1 MRPFTIP
8 LALMALFTGAMSAPA
23 NAEFPRALSAREA
36 PCDAWS
42 EECYEVITANACFAA
57 YITGTNVTRILNCVD
72 VNDHTVAERR
82 VGHFFSPQDFYAT
95 VGDSGCE
102 LVFWGPC
109 LPLFLTQICNC
120 YGCSETTVQNW
131 AVKTLGCPA

>member
-1 MRPFTIP
+1 MRLFTIP
-8 LALMALFTGAMSAPA
+8 LALIALATGVMSAPTDTDVS
-23 NAEFPRALSAREA
+23 RALAAREA

-57 YITGTNVTRILNCVD
+57 YIRGTNKSRILDCVD
-72 VNDHTVAERR
+72 VNDHAVAERK
-82 VGHFFSPQDFYAT
+82 VGAYVLCLSAFTTGSPRLNL
-95 VGDSGCE
+95 G
-102 LVFWGPC
+102 
-109 LPLFLTQICNC
+109 QICNC

>member
-1 MRPFTIP
+1 MRTFTIP
-8 LALMALFTGAMSAPA
+8 LALMAFSTGAMSAPT
-23 NAEFPRALSAREA
+23 NAEFPRALSAIEA

-72 VNDHTVAERR
+72 VNDHTVAERK
-82 VGHFFSPQDFYAT
+82 
-95 VGDSGCE
+95 
-102 LVFWGPC
+102 
-109 LPLFLTQICNC
+109 ICNC

>member
-1 MRPFTIP
+1 MRPSTIP
-8 LALMALFTGAMSAPA
+8 LALIALATEVMSVPTDTGISRTLA
-23 NAEFPRALSAREA
+23 AREA

-57 YITGTNVTRILNCVD
+57 YIRGTNKSRILDCVD
-72 VNDHTVAERR
+72 VNDHTVAERK
-82 VGHFFSPQDFYAT
+82 
-95 VGDSGCE
+95 
-102 LVFWGPC
+102 
-109 LPLFLTQICNC
+109 ICNC